1 MSVARVTE
9 IIARSD
15 KRFDDALSQGIARA
29 NKTLQGVTGAWIQD
43 QSVTWGIPQ
52 DTTTGVRSHDVG
64 LGCTGLGIGI
74 ILAIARVKEQFDEHC
89 TATGTYRARKPRCR
103 RAATPGR

>member
-15 KRFDDALSQGIARA
+15 KSFDDALSQGIARA

-43 QSVTWGIPQ
+43 QSMDIDNGKITAYKTVLKVT
-52 DTTTGVRSHDVG
+52 
-64 LGCTGLGIGI
+64 
-74 ILAIARVKEQFDEHC
+74 LAIARVKEQFDEHC
-89 TATGTYRARKPRCR
+89 TATGMYRARKPRCR